1 MVWLVNE
8 GLVFV
13 IMLALF
19 VFALEV
25 GFRLGLRQKNSGKVS
40 KDASKSHI
48 DKIQGA
54 ILTLT
59 TLLIGF
65 TFAMSVSRYETR
77 RILVAKE
84 AEAISTTYLRA
95 DFLPKA
101 KQDKVKNLLNHYL
114 QARIE
119 FSNIGVSKQ
128 AILENYNKTNK
139 IIEEMWKN
147 LKGVESSV
155 LSGLFVNSLNQMI
168 DLQEERQVALEN
180 HIPEAV
186 IYVLILISSIGIGFI
201 AYGYGILGNRF
212 HFSAGIFALA
222 LIMVFVM
229 ILDIDRPK
237 RGFIKVS
244 NESLLR
250 AKAEMNN

>member
-1 MVWLVNE
+1 MVWLANE

-13 IMLALF
+13 IMLTL
-19 VFALEV
+19 FALVLEG
-25 GFRLGLRQKNSGKVS
+25 GFRLGLRQKN
-40 KDASKSHI
+40 KDKKDTLKPHI

-65 TFAMSVSRYETR
+65 TFAMSVSRYEAR
-77 RILVAKE
+77 KNLVAKE
-84 AEAISTTYLRA
+84 AEAISTSYLRT

-101 KQDKVKNLLNHYL
+101 KEEKMKNLLRQYL
-114 QARIE
+114 QERIE
-119 FSNIGVSKQ
+119 FSNIGIDKQ
-128 AILENYNKTNK
+128 LLLENNIKTNK
-139 IIEEMWKN
+139 LTQEIWQN
-147 LKGVESSV
+147 LNGIESSV
-155 LSGLFVNSLNQMI
+155 LSGLFVNSLNEMI
-168 DLQEERQVALEN
+168 DLRQERQMVLEN

-186 IYVLILISSIGIGFI
+186 IYVLIVISSIGIGFI

-222 LIMVFVM
+222 LIIVFVM
-229 ILDIDRPK
+229 ILDIDRPS

-244 NESLLR
+244 NASLLR
-250 AKAEMNN
+250 AEADMTR